1 MSARF
6 AKRSSALAPP
16 GPSID
21 FPVLARFGERQRP
34 AQADDLAKET
44 WAGDYG
50 NGSRR
55 KAVLGPR
62 YDEVMAVINGQTK
75 TEQVYV
81 VQSGDTLSGI
91 ASKYGTTY
99 QDLAAKNG
107 IGNPN
112 LIYPGMRLV
121 VS

>member
-1 MSARF
+1 MGDASRCTPIPTCCLSARF

-81 VQSGDTLSGI
+81 GSERRHPQRHRVQVRHHVSGS
-91 ASKYGTTY
+91 
-99 QDLAAKNG
+99 
-107 IGNPN
+107 
-112 LIYPGMRLV
+112 RREERHR
-121 VS
+121 